1 MRKSSLEMTT
11 PVLMS
16 VEPTDIE
23 NAKHYL
29 PSGGSIAS
37 SPAREM
43 ELNEKAKMSLF
54 EKILCY
60 MW

>member
-1 MRKSSLEMTT
+1 MKNLFLFINSNFKKIM
-11 PVLMS
+11 
-16 VEPTDIE
+16 EPNDV
-23 NAKHYL
+23 
-29 PSGGSIAS
+29 AS
-37 SPAREM
+37 SPAREK